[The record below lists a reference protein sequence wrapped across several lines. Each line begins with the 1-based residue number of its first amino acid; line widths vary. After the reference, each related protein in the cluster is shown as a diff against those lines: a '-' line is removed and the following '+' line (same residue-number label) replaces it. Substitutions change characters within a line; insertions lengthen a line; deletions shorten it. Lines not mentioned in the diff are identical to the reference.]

1 MKFKYQ
7 VVVGITFFIAMLVG
21 MLFMSTGGGTKK
33 TSKNSGVLLEEL
45 SGDDVVKVRDEEL
58 LSLFSHYY
66 SYSISG
72 DMDGLEECV
81 SSIRMLNKN
90 NIMQRYQY
98 IEKIDNL
105 SCYAAPAV
113 EPDFYIVYVSGDM
126 YIREIKTP
134 APTLSVYLVA
144 KTFDERYVVYVS
156 AVPEEEAIHLDELN
170 NSESVRKLTTQVNE
184 ELEKAVKKDAQLAE
198 FVQRLQ
204 EASGGNE

>member
-1 MKFKYQ
+1 MRSKYR
-7 VVVGITFFIAMLVG
+7 VVVVITFFIAMLVG

-33 TSKNSGVLLEEL
+33 PYKNSGVLLEEL
-45 SGDDVVKVRDEEL
+45 EGDNVVKVRDEEL
-58 LSLFSHYY
+58 LSLFTHYY
-66 SYSISG
+66 SYSIAG

-90 NIMQRYQY
+90 TIMQRYQY

-105 SCYAAPAV
+105 TCYAAPAV

-126 YIREIKTP
+126 HIREIKTP

-144 KTFDERYVVYVS
+144 KTFDDRYVVYVS
-156 AVPEEEAIHLDELN
+156 AVPEEEAIHLDDLN
-170 NSESVRKLTTQVNE
+170 NSENVRKLTEQVNQD
-184 ELEKAVKKDAQLAE
+184 LEKAVQKDAQLAD

-204 EASGGNE
+204 EASGGNQ